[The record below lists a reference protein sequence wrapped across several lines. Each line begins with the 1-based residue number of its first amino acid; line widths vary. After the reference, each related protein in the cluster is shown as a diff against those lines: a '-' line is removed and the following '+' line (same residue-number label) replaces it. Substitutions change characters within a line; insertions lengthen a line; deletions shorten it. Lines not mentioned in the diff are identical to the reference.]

1 MCCYD
6 QRGLGR
12 TARTLDIASSLAS
25 RFSNCSIL
33 VLSNLSIVGRFRTPL
48 GVDVVRVPSIGLSAA
63 AEGGVRRAALERECA
78 IAIRR
83 TLAERVI
90 ESFQPDLVVIDR
102 DPTHL
107 PSEIQPVLSFVREKL
122 PRTRVVWALPVTGS
136 SSMPYRGAK

>member
-1 MCCYD
+1 
-6 QRGLGR
+6 
-12 TARTLDIASSLAS
+12 
-25 RFSNCSIL
+25 
-33 VLSNLSIVGRFRTPL
+33 
-48 GVDVVRVPSIGLSAA
+48 GLSAA

-107 PSEIQPVLSFVREKL
+107 PSEIQPVLSFVREEL
-122 PRTRVVWALPVTGS
+122 APTRGGGALPDRGGS
-136 SSMPYRGAK
+136 PRRRPPRWSADGIYQSLDDLCDEIWVY